1 MKDMELGEIV
11 KAVGGVLVQG
21 NRSKKIKGVSIDS
34 RTIKADELFIAIP
47 GEKFNGHDFIA
58 DAAVNAAAAFIISDE
73 VELLERAAYIVVDD
87 TTEALQQLAA
97 YYRQQ
102 IDDLT
107 VIAITGSAGKTTTK
121 DMIAA
126 LLASK
131 YKVHKTQ
138 GNFNNYYGLPLTL
151 LEMQGD
157 EDIAVLE
164 MGMSSLGEISLLT
177 SIALPQIGV
186 ITNVGETHL
195 ESLGTIENVAQGK
208 SELIAGLPEDGI
220 AILNYDNSYVRGMKS
235 VFKGEKIIYYGF
247 NKAVDISASNIRID
261 NKGTSFLIEYQD
273 DKRDVLIDKPG
284 RHNVYNAL
292 AAIAVARELAVDWN
306 SIKKALLSVEL
317 SSLRWDVQKKKGGI
331 TIINDSYN
339 ANPLSMEAAVDAVCE
354 SAEDRVILVLGA
366 MLELGSNESRAHL
379 ELGKK
384 IADSAVDV
392 LITVGEIAQ
401 LIARGA
407 IQGNMKKE
415 NIHIFDNNKQ
425 AAVLLN
431 NILVGNDTVLVKGS
445 RGNKM
450 EEIVEIIGGQGG

>member
-11 KAVGGVLVQG
+11 KAVEGVLVQG
-21 NRSKKIKGVSIDS
+21 NRNKKIKGVSIDS

-47 GEKFNGHDFIA
+47 GEKFNGHDFID
-58 DAAVNAAAAFIISDE
+58 DAAVNGAAAFIISDE
-73 VELLERAAYIVVDD
+73 VELPERAAYIVVND

-151 LEMQGD
+151 LELQGD

-208 SELIAGLPEDGI
+208 SELIAALPEDGI
-220 AILNYDNSYVRGMKS
+220 AILNYDNSYVRDMKS

-273 DKRDVLIDKPG
+273 DKRDILIDKPG

-292 AAIAVARELAVDWN
+292 AAIAVARELAVGWN
-306 SIKKALLSVEL
+306 SIKKALLSVDL

-445 RGNKM
+445 RRNKM

>member
-1 MKDMELGEIV
+1 MKAMELGEIV
-11 KAVGGVLVQG
+11 KAVGGVLVKG
-21 NRSKKIKGVSIDS
+21 NRNKKIKGVSIDS

-58 DAAVNAAAAFIISDE
+58 DAAVNGAAAFIISDE
-73 VELLERAAYIVVDD
+73 VELPESASYIVVND
-87 TTEALQQLAA
+87 TTKALQKLAA

-102 IDDLT
+102 IDGLT

-131 YKVHKTQ
+131 YKVLKTQ
-138 GNFNNYYGLPLTL
+138 GNLNNYYGLPLTL
-151 LEMQGD
+151 LKLQGD

-164 MGMSSLGEISLLT
+164 MGMSSLGEIALLT
-177 SIALPQIGV
+177 SIASPQIGV

-195 ESLGTIENVAQGK
+195 ESLGNIENVARGK

-220 AILNYDNSYVRGMKS
+220 AVLNYDNSYVRDMKS

-247 NKAVDISASNIRID
+247 SKGVDISASNIRID
-261 NKGTSFLIEYQD
+261 NKGTSFLIEYYD
-273 DKRDVLIDKPG
+273 DIRDILIDKPG
-284 RHNVYNAL
+284 RHNVYNSL

-306 SIKKALLSVEL
+306 SIKKTLLSVEL
-317 SSLRWDVQKKKGGI
+317 SSLRWDIQKKKDGI

-354 SAEDRVILVLGA
+354 SATARVILVLGA
-366 MLELGSNESRAHL
+366 MLELGNDEIGAHL

-384 IADSAVDV
+384 IADSNVDI

-401 LIARGA
+401 LIAQGA
-407 IQGNMKKE
+407 VQGNVKRE
-415 NIHIFDNNKQ
+415 NIHILNNNKQ
-425 AAVLLN
+425 AADLLN
-431 NILVGNDTVLVKGS
+431 NILIENDTVLVKGS

-450 EEIVEIIGGQGG
+450 EEIVEII